1 MYGQMW
7 RVWLIVNPASALFY
21 SSAVATFVAVV
32 VHLHV
37 FNSPFTEALLK
48 PLAENWPRK

>member
-1 MYGQMW
+1 MFGQMW

-21 SSAVATFVAVV
+21 SSAVATIVAIF

-37 FNSPFTEALLK
+37 FHSPLSEALFK
-48 PLAENWPRK
+48 GVSEKWPR